1 MEGPGCLLERF
12 EKSHRLLIQALMS
25 GSSGASLALRVFQRS
40 STPDRGGFH
49 WGGLVSTL
57 TREEPCLE
65 GEAHS
70 LAVKPLVCLFPV
82 AFKRNLLA
90 FLHRTY
96 TTVPRDC
103 LLDLVRSFEQDPKS
117 DSWVQALL
125 GVLNRDLES
134 CNTAAPIQLT
144 SECQQRVKLLSEK
157 MRAGSELGTGRGPP
171 GRWMGYFSAHSEN
184 YRKRKSETVGLTQGR
199 ASDSEDGGSQSK
211 KQKVTHA
218 GDTAAA
224 CGLEE
229 KAAEE
234 ILDGPVL
241 DEGGAGDCGLLG
253 GLMASGENEKFQP
266 SQASVSVVSE
276 GQGTSK
282 TGAVGELPDRIRSCV
297 PKLRE
302 LLESDMEKSEPGSS
316 EDLQLLNECD
326 PAQVELL
333 CRVLRLSEV
342 PEQVLPQF
350 CTVLLALSPDLS
362 CSTAAELARSL
373 FLNKVLSL
381 TEPASRFLTTAV
393 TSFCSRYPRP
403 SCCALI
409 GPVLQARFA
418 GSVQME
424 LVCRLIEDC
433 LDPEHYVL
441 VFEQVLSVPWSEEVL
456 SVIHSL
462 LDRKV
467 ALSQDQ
473 FEQFIDRLSQEA
485 AHFSKSM
492 KFAKMVLALL
502 TKHQSSVTGTHKN
515 TLACSLALNETF
527 LKKCLQAALRRIA
540 AV

>member
-25 GSSGASLALRVFQRS
+25 GSTGASLALKVLQRS
-40 STPDRGGFH
+40 RGGFN

-90 FLHRTY
+90 FLHRTHA
-96 TTVPRDC
+96 TAPRDC
-103 LLDLVRSFEQDPKS
+103 LLDLVRSFQQDPKS

-125 GVLNRDLES
+125 GVLNQDLES
-134 CNTAAPIQLT
+134 GDAAASIQLT

-157 MRAGSELGTGRGPP
+157 IRAGSGPR
-171 GRWMGYFSAHSEN
+171 GRWMGSFNAHSEN
-184 YRKRKSETVGLTQGR
+184 YRKRKSDTVGLTQGS

-211 KQKVTHA
+211 KQKVAHA
-218 GDTAAA
+218 GDTAVD
-224 CGLEE
+224 CGTEE

-241 DEGGAGDCGLLG
+241 DEGLGGAGDCGLLG
-253 GLMASGENEKFQP
+253 GLMASGESEKLLLSLP
-266 SQASVSVVSE
+266 SVSVVSE
-276 GQGTSK
+276 GQDTSK
-282 TGAVGELPDRIRSCV
+282 TGSVGELPDRIRAYV

-316 EDLQLLNECD
+316 EDLQVLNECD

-333 CRVLRLSEV
+333 CSVLRLSEV

-373 FLNKVLSL
+373 FLSKVLSL
-381 TEPASRFLTTAV
+381 TEPASRFLMTAV

-403 SCCALI
+403 SCCSLI
-409 GPVLQARFA
+409 GPILQARFA

-441 VFEQVLSVPWSEEVL
+441 VFGQVLCVPWREEVL
-456 SVIHSL
+456 SVIHTL

-467 ALSQDQ
+467 ALSPDQ
-473 FEQFIDRLSQEA
+473 FEQFIDRLSQQA

-492 KFAKMVLALL
+492 KFAKLVLAVL
-502 TKHQSSVTGTHKN
+502 TKHQSSVTVTHKN
-515 TLACSLALNETF
+515 TLACALALNETF
-527 LKKCLQAALRRIA
+527 LKKCLQAALKRIA

>member
-12 EKSHRLLIQALMS
+12 EKSHRLLLQTLMS
-25 GSSGASLALRVFQRS
+25 GGSTGASLALKVFQRS
-40 STPDRGGFH
+40 RGGFN

-90 FLHRTY
+90 FLYRTHA
-96 TTVPRDC
+96 TVPRDC
-103 LLDLVRSFEQDPKS
+103 LLDLVRSFQQDPKS

-134 CNTAAPIQLT
+134 GDAAASIQLT

-157 MRAGSELGTGRGPP
+157 IRAGSELGTGRGPR
-171 GRWMGYFSAHSEN
+171 GRWMGYFNAHSEN
-184 YRKRKSETVGLTQGR
+184 YRKRKSDTVGLTQGS

-211 KQKVTHA
+211 KQKVA
-218 GDTAAA
+218 NVGDTAVH
-224 CGLEE
+224 CGTEE

-241 DEGGAGDCGLLG
+241 DERLGGAGDCGLLG
-253 GLMASGENEKFQP
+253 GLMASGESEKLQP
-266 SQASVSVVSE
+266 SLASVSLVSE

-282 TGAVGELPDRIRSCV
+282 TGSVGELPDRIRSYF

-316 EDLQLLNECD
+316 EDLQVLNECD
-326 PAQVELL
+326 PAQVALL
-333 CRVLRLSEV
+333 CSVLRLSEV

-373 FLNKVLSL
+373 FLSKVLSL
-381 TEPASRFLTTAV
+381 TEPASRFLMTAV

-403 SCCALI
+403 SCCSLI
-409 GPVLQARFA
+409 GPILQAQFA

-433 LDPEHYVL
+433 LDPEHYML
-441 VFEQVLSVPWSEEVL
+441 VFGQVLSVPWSEEVL
-456 SVIHSL
+456 SVIHTL

-467 ALSQDQ
+467 ALSPDQ
-473 FEQFIDRLSQEA
+473 FEQFIDRLSQQA

-492 KFAKMVLALL
+492 KFAKLVLAVL
-502 TKHQSSVTGTHKN
+502 TKHQSSVTVTHKN

-527 LKKCLQAALRRIA
+527 LKKCLQAALKRIA